1 MTESSWLNREIGRMG
16 DLAVENY
23 DVPGEGALLLAKKL
37 GKAFEDVAKLDANE
51 NFMMPRDLIRSQLG
65 ELSTFLDTRLYPL
78 DQQSRLSEALEEYTG
93 ANRNRIV
100 IGNSSDELLEL
111 LSRVFLKKG
120 TSAISI
126 SPTFSM
132 YKVITQTL
140 GRKYIEV
147 PLGPS
152 FDLDVEDILNTCD
165 KSTHVCFIC
174 SPNNP
179 TGNQFPLKQVES
191 LARGF
196 NGLLV
201 IDEAYVEF
209 AEYSLV
215 QRINQLNNVII
226 LRTFSK
232 AFGLA
237 GLRIGYAVTS
247 PKIASIMKRFQLP
260 YNVNSFSLEMALRM
274 LHHLDQVKASIE
286 KVKTERNRL
295 IEYMMNIPNVK
306 PYSSEANFVF
316 FKTTKLSRRVGDA
329 LAQKAILV
337 RYYNSQELK
346 HHLRMTIGTEEMN
359 ERFLKSLKEIALA

>member
-16 DLAVENY
+16 GLAVENY

-37 GKAFEDVAKLDANE
+37 GKAFEEIAKLDANE
-51 NFMMPRDLIRSQLG
+51 NFMLPRNFVMSQLR
-65 ELSTFLDTRLYPL
+65 ELSNFLDTRLYPL
-78 DQQSRLSEALEEYTG
+78 DQQSRLSEAIEEYTG
-93 ANRNRIV
+93 AKHNRTV

-111 LSRVFLKKG
+111 ISRIFLKRG

-140 GRKYIEV
+140 GRKFIEV
-147 PLGPS
+147 PLGPD
-152 FDLDVEDILNTCD
+152 FELDVGDILNACE

-179 TGNQFPLKQVES
+179 TGNQFPLEQVES
-191 LARGF
+191 LAREF

-201 IDEAYVEF
+201 VDEAYVEF
-209 AEYSLV
+209 AEHSLV
-215 QRINQLNNVII
+215 ERIGDLNNVII

-247 PKIASIMKRFQLP
+247 PKITSILKRFQLP
-260 YNVNSFSLEMALRM
+260 YNVNSVSLEMALRM
-274 LHHLDQVKASIE
+274 LHNMDQVKRCID
-286 KVKTERNRL
+286 KVKTERIRL
-295 IEYMMNIPNVK
+295 IKDMTNIPHVV
-306 PYSSEANFVF
+306 PYSSEANFIF
-316 FKTTKLSRRVGDA
+316 FKTTKLSRRARDA
-329 LAQKAILV
+329 FAEKAILV
-337 RYYNSQELK
+337 RCFDSPELK

-359 ERFLKSLKEIALA
+359 ERFLKNLKEIAVA